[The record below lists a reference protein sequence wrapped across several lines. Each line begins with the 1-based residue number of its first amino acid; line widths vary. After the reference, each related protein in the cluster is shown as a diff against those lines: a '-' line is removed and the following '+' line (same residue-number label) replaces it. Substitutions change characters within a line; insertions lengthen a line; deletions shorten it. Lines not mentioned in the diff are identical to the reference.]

1 MSEKDDTMTAPEN
14 EETVETQGAEETQP
28 EKMLSQQ
35 EVNAILARER
45 RSATVKYNA
54 LKSQFDALQQD
65 MDKKREA
72 EEAILMEKVNKL
84 REGQA
89 PQVLKLLDKL
99 DPQEQL
105 EWLSNDENRIPVVEK
120 KTIPPLPTERNAAP
134 KKSPTLGTFI

>member
-1 MSEKDDTMTAPEN
+1 MSESIESTTEN

-28 EKMLSQQ
+28 EKMLSQS

-54 LKSQFDALQQD
+54 LQAQFDALQQE

-72 EEAILMEKVNKL
+72 EAVILRERVEKL
-84 REGQA
+84 REGQ
-89 PQVLKLLDKL
+89 PKHVLSLLDKL

-105 EWLSNDENRIPVVEK
+105 EWLSGEDAKVVETK
-120 KTIPPLPTERNAAP
+120 KTIPALPEAKEKAP
-134 KKSPTLGTFI
+134 TQRKSIGTII